1 MCGRDSL
8 LLLIRSVPRQ
18 IRPRLKQPVAPAHT
32 VNGEADLVAKPVSG
46 APTRKRCQTQKTR
59 SIQLRLLVVG
69 PICAPLSHTHLI
81 QKKFNCQL
89 QFALSVYLCNST
101 TMFPHLLSSSFY
113 PITISESLTLS
124 SFLNLHFPFFILFLF
139 YCIIYLPSCAA
150 LFSVYFVIPSHLSK
164 ENCLTLLYSNT
175 WPT

>member
-1 MCGRDSL
+1 VCGRASL

-18 IRPRLKQPVAPAHT
+18 IRPRGKQPVAPAHT

-89 QFALSVYLCNST
+89 QFALSVYLCNSS
-101 TMFPHLLSSSFY
+101 TMFLHLLSSSF
-113 PITISESLTLS
+113 IQLQFASLL
-124 SFLNLHFPFFILFLF
+124 LYLLFLISIF
-139 YCIIYLPSCAA
+139 R
-150 LFSVYFVIPSHLSK
+150 FSFFFCFIV
-164 ENCLTLLYSNT
+164 
-175 WPT
+175 